1 MAMHAKGAVS
11 TAAFRLGSLLATSA
25 IVRSKLALDRDAIM
39 DAVRELVGLAKHP
52 RHPSRA
58 YGEWPSSLWHAG
70 LCLVSLVNIYLCR
83 RAIDAQR
90 RDRPERSRYD
100 RAMAALCVPM
110 TCVCA
115 FRSLFC
121 EDYATRDVWY
131 DSPLNSILLH
141 RLLSVCSELS
151 WIGQVALAFGA
162 VGGDLP
168 SGGAWFKRAAGF
180 LWACIVVAECCSCA
194 GTVTTDRLFFLGE
207 EGSWVVG
214 FTVFLPFALALA
226 RRIPGDDDSWKAAR
240 RFARVLAV
248 CVCCYVPW
256 GWLSDVPSNY
266 EAWRKDQ
273 AAGKRYFGFWDGL
286 EDAATTRRETRAWDA
301 WGHKLLWMTAYFT
314 LGVWSSIAL
323 VSAPRKR
330 SDKRIPLLARELSVS
345 IC

>member
-1 MAMHAKGAVS
+1 MRLRL
-11 TAAFRLGSLLATSA
+11 AAAA
-25 IVRSKLALDRDAIM
+25 IYYTFT
-39 DAVRELVGLAKHP
+39 E
-52 RHPSRA
+52 
-58 YGEWPSSLWHAG
+58 
-70 LCLVSLVNIYLCR
+70 
-83 RAIDAQR
+83 
-90 RDRPERSRYD
+90 
-100 RAMAALCVPM
+100 
-110 TCVCA
+110 
-115 FRSLFC
+115 
-121 EDYATRDVWY
+121 
-131 DSPLNSILLH
+131 
-141 RLLSVCSELS
+141 
-151 WIGQVALAFGA
+151 VALSLSSVVAQSANASVTVAENLTQTAIGKPA
-162 VGGDLP
+162 RRRLD
-168 SGGAWFKRAAGF
+168 KRAAGF

-226 RRIPGDDDSWKAAR
+226 RRIPGDDDCWKAAR
-240 RFARVLAV
+240 CFARVLAV